1 MESPVAPLPTV
12 ERWRGEIETA
22 RSLSAAGKIREVLEG
37 RGTGHALLV
46 KVLDVHPC
54 LGKVAG
60 RRLMDELG
68 IDQSVRVGELDSR
81 AVAGIESACRC
92 NRG

>member
-1 MESPVAPLPTV
+1 M
-12 ERWRGEIETA
+12 
-22 RSLSAAGKIREVLEG
+22 
-37 RGTGHALLV
+37 LV

-68 IDQSVRVGELDSR
+68 IDQSVRVGDLDER
-81 AVAGIESACRC
+81 AAAGVENACRC